1 MATTTTHLSLTKQTG
16 SEGGSTGAT
25 GRLAVLN
32 DNWDII
38 DALFHGTTGHS
49 HDGTSGEGPKIGLD
63 GFARGST
70 AGTVVTSNGSGADPT
85 YQSIPG
91 STLAARNETGS
102 TLTEGTLV
110 YVSGWNETQ
119 LTFLLSKADANVNGA
134 MATFIMQGDLANNT
148 SGTAYKTHRLESINT
163 SASSAAGDPVYLSE
177 TAGSWTL
184 TAPTADTSFQ
194 QVVGRVAIDHASTGA
209 VQFNLEAGL
218 VIKQGTTQRMPTNPL
233 TSSGGKVL
241 QHTFVEGSSAGIS
254 TSSNSYVDITDMKRT
269 LTTTGGNLVARLTMN
284 IDCDVAGSYFYVA
297 FQLDSDSEEGE
308 ISLQAGSN
316 GETHCI
322 TLIYTFT
329 SVSAASHTV
338 DARWHTSSSNSLDC
352 DNDERY
358 MELMEVST

>member
-233 TSSGGKVL
+233 ASSGGMVQQTTQNL
-241 QHTFVEGSSAGIS
+241 GLTAGTTNS
-254 TSSNSYVDITDMKRT
+254 TTYVDIPSSDGQVT
-269 LTTTGGNLVARLTMN
+269 LTTTGGDLLVWYTAYVRSDTDN
-284 IDCDVAGSYFYVA
+284 QYSYVA
-297 FQLDSDSEEGE
+297 IEIDGGSEVAESRLRTADANVCGTY
-308 ISLQAGSN
+308 SGY
-316 GETHCI
+316 HR
-322 TLIYTFT
+322 FT
-329 SVSAASHTV
+329 SVAAGAHTV
-338 DARWHTSSSNSLDC
+338 AMRWKVAGNTST
-352 DNDERY
+352 
-358 MELMEVST
+358 MEAYGGIVMQEIS